1 VHDVFDV
8 NKFYS
13 SSYHLQLTSCDC
25 SAQPDKSGRT
35 ALHWAAISGHTDIVK
50 FLLEKGA
57 NIQAETSNKMNALH
71 GAVEGG
77 RVETVRALMEF
88 VQGKDELKTALII
101 AKNGDEK
108 TASELSAALKN
119 RAICRILKDMGN
131 SNGSSASCTIA

>member
-1 VHDVFDV
+1 M
-8 NKFYS
+8 
-13 SSYHLQLTSCDC
+13 
-25 SAQPDKSGRT
+25 
-35 ALHWAAISGHTDIVK
+35 K

-88 VQGKDELKTALII
+88 VQGKEDLKTALII

-131 SNGSSASCTIA
+131 SNGSSSSCTIT